1 MFGRRTLELLFG
13 LRAKLPLALAS
24 LITLSCAADAPAE
37 STGSVQQSILGGTVS
52 DESQDAV
59 VMILNHD
66 RVNDRRVGICTGAL
80 VAPRLVLTARHC
92 VSRVSDEPLA
102 CDVDGTPIRG
112 GRIGDNFDPQDLY
125 VFTGPNRPE
134 HTGVEPP
141 DLDTTKWKP
150 AGRGI
155 EIIDDGAGTLCDH
168 DLALLLL
175 EAPIDGV
182 PLAPLRLD
190 GDVAKGESL
199 LTVGWGVAS
208 DEIEPSKRR
217 QRGGVKVVRVGP
229 DAEIPTLTKSE
240 FLFDESICLG
250 DSGGPIFSEQTGAIV
265 GVVSRGGNGADP
277 NRGGPAVTCVQADNV
292 GTKVSSFRDLVM
304 RGFEKAGASPILE
317 TKPEEDG
324 CTAAPVGSRTG
335 SLAWTTALAVA
346 AGAAVRR
353 RRARSA
359 TA

>member
-1 MFGRRTLELLFG
+1 MSGCRALGLFFTLFVI
-13 LRAKLPLALAS
+13 S
-24 LITLSCAADAPAE
+24 CCAADAPAE
-37 STGSVQQSILGGTVS
+37 SIGNVRQAILGGSVS
-52 DESQDAV
+52 DPSQDAV
-59 VMILNHD
+59 VMIFNHD
-66 RVNDRRVGICTGAL
+66 RVNNRRLNICTGAL
-80 VAPRLVLTARHC
+80 IAPRLVLTARHC
-92 VSRVSDEPLA
+92 VSRVNDEPLA

-112 GRIGDNFDPQDLY
+112 GQIGDNFDPQDLY
-125 VFTGPNRPE
+125 VFTGVDRPE

-155 EIIDDGAGTLCDH
+155 EIIDDRSGTLCNH

-190 GDVAKGESL
+190 GDVVKGESL
-199 LTVGWGVAS
+199 VTVGWGVAS
-208 DEIEPSKRR
+208 DQIEPSKRR
-217 QRGGVKVVRVGP
+217 QRRGVKVVRVGP

-277 NRGGPAVTCVQADNV
+277 NRGGPAATCVQADNV
-292 GTKVSSFRDLVM
+292 GTKLSPFRELVM
-304 RGFEKAGASPILE
+304 QGFEKAGDRPILE
-317 TKPEEDG
+317 TKPEEDD
-324 CTAAPVGSRTG
+324 CTAAPVGARG
-335 SLAWTTALAVA
+335 GRFGWMVALAVA

-353 RRARSA
+353 LRARA
-359 TA
+359 ARA